1 MMKQSNSKD
10 TLGRSA
16 IYIKREQNIPAK
28 MRKYIIGWM
37 RCLLL
42 MWYFLPGTIASPP
55 RGDHYNLTKELL
67 ADYGPTSPRPVVN
80 SSTQIEV
87 ILDLIVQQVIDLNER
102 EQTLK
107 MSGFF
112 SMIWHDDFL
121 TWSTSE
127 YPDISHLIIPTAGIW
142 RPDIHLYENVEKDF
156 ESLKD
161 VGAIVYPD
169 GTLYWSTPIIL
180 HTSCRIDARLFPFD
194 TQYCTLRFG
203 SWSYNIKALNLVGS
217 PSSKKSDFNKYFV
230 ENGIWKLVDVTIER
244 ILNDYGDD
252 QGLYGL
258 YPELIF
264 TVVLKRRP
272 MFHILSFI
280 LPCAL
285 LSILNLLAFILP
297 TASGEKVSLG
307 ITNLLAVVLFQQLI
321 GDTLPPSSESM
332 PIISYYFAPMIL
344 LGCLSIVS
352 GVVVSALYHQDNVK
366 SVPEWLR
373 KIFRL
378 SSSAK
383 SPTKG
388 HREDGTDASTPLN
401 VNNREFLNKKK
412 CSCNTVPHGHEIP
425 LVEYPDG
432 HAKRVCEK
440 EYLRDQL
447 DDDNNEWQKMASKV
461 ENILLVIACV
471 LTVSAITVTMALF
484 ITTN

>member
-1 MMKQSNSKD
+1 
-10 TLGRSA
+10 
-16 IYIKREQNIPAK
+16 
-28 MRKYIIGWM
+28 MRKYSTIGLM
-37 RCLLL
+37 RWL
-42 MWYFLPGTIASPP
+42 MLIWYFLPGTIASPP
-55 RGDHYNLTKELL
+55 RGGHYNLTKELL

-87 ILDLIVQQVIDLNER
+87 IVDLAVQQVIDLHER

-107 MSGFF
+107 MSGFLT
-112 SMIWHDDFL
+112 MIWHDDFL

-127 YPDISHLIIPTAGIW
+127 YPDVPYLIIPTSGIW
-142 RPDIHLYENVEKDF
+142 RPDLHLFENVEKDF

-161 VGAIVYPD
+161 VGATLYPD
-169 GTLYWSTPIIL
+169 GTVYWSTPFIL
-180 HTSCRIDARLFPFD
+180 HTSCLIDARLFPFD
-194 TQYCTLRFG
+194 TQHCTLRFG
-203 SWSYNIKALNLVGS
+203 SWSYNMKQLNLVGA
-217 PSSKKSDFNKYFV
+217 SSTTKSNFKKYFV
-230 ENGIWKLVDVTIER
+230 ENGIWELEDVTPER
-244 ILNDYGDD
+244 IVNGYAT
-252 QGLYGL
+252 GL

-285 LSILNLLAFILP
+285 LSILNLLTFILP

-321 GDTLPPSSESM
+321 GDTLPPSSTTM

-344 LGCLSIVS
+344 IGCLSIAS
-352 GVVVSALYHQDNVK
+352 GVVVSALYHQDKVK
-366 SVPEWLR
+366 PVPEWFR

-378 SSSAK
+378 SSSAIF
-383 SPTKG
+383 STKE
-388 HREDGTDASTPLN
+388 HREDDTNESTPLN
-401 VNNREFLNKKK
+401 ANNRELLDKKK
-412 CSCNTVPHGHEIP
+412 ISCNTVSHGSEIP

-432 HAKRVCEK
+432 HAKRGFEK
-440 EYLRDQL
+440 EDLRDQL

-461 ENILLVIACV
+461 ENILLVVACV

-484 ITTN
+484 ITN

>member
-142 RPDIHLYENVEKDF
+142 RPDIHLYEK
-156 ESLKD
+156 
-161 VGAIVYPD
+161 
-169 GTLYWSTPIIL
+169 
-180 HTSCRIDARLFPFD
+180 
-194 TQYCTLRFG
+194 
-203 SWSYNIKALNLVGS
+203 
-217 PSSKKSDFNKYFV
+217 
-230 ENGIWKLVDVTIER
+230 
-244 ILNDYGDD
+244 
-252 QGLYGL
+252 LYGL